1 VFSRLLLIV
10 YFIEAGLLLL
20 VVPWKP
26 FWEHNRFV
34 QAWDWSSALAQT
46 GYVRGAVSGV
56 GVLLLLAGLV
66 ELASLFIRRREA

>member
-20 VVPWKP
+20 VVPWSP

-34 QAWDWSSALAQT
+34 LASDWSSALAHS
-46 GYVRGAVSGV
+46 GYVRGGLSGV
-56 GVLLLLAGLV
+56 GLLLLLAGLV

>member
-1 VFSRLLLIV
+1 MFSRLLLIV

-20 VVPWKP
+20 VVPWSP
-26 FWEHNRFV
+26 FWEHNRFI
-34 QAWDWSSALAQT
+34 QLSEWASMLAHS
-46 GYVRGAVSGV
+46 GYIRGAMSGI